1 MSLTLPT
8 AYSDRLKRPFRE
20 NWLVQCFYDSTNF
33 TGFSFFDTK
42 LAGKQY
48 YGHLSGSPTIRE
60 AISLQKSKAS
70 YNNISLSLNNFNFE
84 GNPISEELLFG
95 TNYYINKTVKIF
107 SFLDDGQKAD
117 FGDITT
123 TFVAETRTFSEI
135 GGAKVQI
142 YEGRLE
148 SVQHTADK
156 VKLNIVEYRPFKDIT
171 IANTKTTEGVYYP
184 VVYGDYTK
192 NSSTSGSPAFIYNNN
207 DFWPMPRNVEDDQD
221 AEALA
226 PAEYQ
231 ITSNANPHFYDDN
244 LKQFLPL
251 ETSAGNEMATQSDSY
266 QSGDNAGYKVSY
278 DRFLRHTFKI
288 KPVSATGSDGYKS
301 NGNCSINTS
310 SANYA
315 NAIDNSNSDDTTTRS
330 FIDITTQNNSTT
342 PGSAEFV
349 YTFTPPEIKG
359 ELISFKLKV
368 TYAIDVTTL
377 NSSTL
382 SVILYNDTY
391 KNFDYTAEQTTG
403 EETLRSHLAAAPLD
417 SADDLATTSTLQNGT
432 ELTNEMVFNQYYS
445 EDGRGFPDEIKLRWK
460 QETPGHGASTNT
472 DIARVSIY
480 DVQMICTVKI
490 PTTEKWDYLYC
501 GADGYAKSWSS
512 GTCTDIHDFH
522 RDMMI
527 RFGGW
532 TTDDP
537 YQWSNLESAKGSTWQ
552 GRFWLTE
559 PMDLEKALEKLQYEG
574 GFIFKKRADGTGRY
588 IWMYNSPTANHTL
601 TSADVDNITIRH
613 TSFTDIESKQIVN
626 YEKHPAE
633 DKYASSSTL
642 TNATTR
648 TNYNIVD
655 GYENIKEINLDA
667 LALTPGS
674 GDVEGNATNLNFG
687 SYYNTILGGVSLI
700 VGGKIRNPEI
710 AYKAEVGDVISFSSA
725 PSTKAF
731 GSAWSGK
738 LFIITKIQR
747 KIGETSFEA
756 FEIRKTGGLAI
767 GSP

>member
-171 IANTKTTEGVYYP
+171 IPNTKTTEGVYYP

-288 KPVSATGSDGYKS
+288 KPVSVTSITQNETGHAD
-301 NGNCSINTS
+301 TDVDS
-310 SANYA
+310 SSTVYN
-315 NAIDNSNSDDTTTRS
+315 NSIDNSNSDDTTTRG
-330 FIDITTQNNSTT
+330 FGTITTKNSGTT
-342 PGSAEFV
+342 AGSIEWV
-349 YTFTPPEIKG
+349 WTFIPPEIKG
-359 ELISFKLKV
+359 ELTSFKLKV
-368 TYAIDVTTL
+368 TYAIDVTQFESDVSFTV
-377 NSSTL
+377 N
-382 SVILYNDTY
+382 LYNDTY
-391 KNFDYTAEQTTG
+391 TTG
-403 EETLRSHLAAAPLD
+403 EQTLVAHIATGTGSD
-417 SADDLATTSTLQNGT
+417 VATTSVTS
-432 ELTNEMVFNQYYS
+432 NEMVANSYYGA
-445 EDGRGFPDEIKLRWK
+445 DGRGFPDEIKLRWK
-460 QETPGHGASTNT
+460 QNTVGDASSDNT
-472 DIARVSIY
+472 DISVVSIY

-501 GADGYAKSWSS
+501 GADGYAKSWTS

-559 PMDLEKALEKLQYEG
+559 PMDLEKALEKMQYEG

-626 YEKHPAE
+626 YEKYPAE